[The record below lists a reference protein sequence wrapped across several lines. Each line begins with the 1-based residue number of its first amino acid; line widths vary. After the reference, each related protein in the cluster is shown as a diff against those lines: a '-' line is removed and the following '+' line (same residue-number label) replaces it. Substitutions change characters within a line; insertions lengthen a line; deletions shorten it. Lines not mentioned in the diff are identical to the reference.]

1 LQKNS
6 PALGRQTSYR
16 ANNKPVKIYYLSKT
30 MHFTATCPST
40 FVKYRPVLLKV
51 FNGIKLAS
59 LFVLLIVSCQ
69 ASAQVASN
77 GAIKGTVKTADGK
90 AAEYVNI
97 TITETSQGAVTT
109 QSGHYVIKN
118 IKPGNYTLVASF
130 IGLQTQTR
138 QITVTAGETTAINFV
153 LSEGGKQ
160 LQEVYIQSAKHNK
173 FLKKE
178 TEDVARLPLK
188 NLENPQ
194 VYSVVTSELMKE
206 QVVTSYVDGF
216 KNIPGTGVPL
226 VYNNGRTTLLSR
238 GFVTGNFIRNSV
250 AGYNFNSIDPA
261 DIEKIEAIK
270 GPTGTLFNSSLAS
283 FGGLFNRVTKQP
295 FETARTEITYQTG
308 SFDLNR
314 LTADVNLPLNTDK
327 TVLFRINTALHNEH
341 SFQDAGFNRSF
352 FVAPSVT
359 YIVND
364 RLSVDLNLEIGN
376 SNATS
381 AYRLAPDTKGKIYNV
396 KDLGI
401 DYKRSFA
408 NNNVDYLSRQIDVYG
423 LIKYKI
429 SDNWKSQ
436 TMFNKTYSST
446 KGFVTLLTLVDSV
459 KKIKQQATKED
470 YPYYI
475 TNVQQNFIGDFK
487 IGQFRNRIVAGVEY
501 YNQKSNN
508 ANVTVTMPAISY
520 LDPGAAYNNFTA
532 DKLSALVAA
541 ATPKASDYVQNNQ
554 SSYAAYVSDVFNI
567 TDRLN
572 AMASIRID
580 RFDNKGAYTPA
591 DGKITGNFK
600 QTAWS
605 PKLGMVYE
613 LVKGQVSLFGNYMN
627 GFNNVSATS
636 FDNTPFKPQYA
647 NQWEGGVK
655 VDAWDHKISS
665 TVSYYDIS
673 VTNTTMDDPAHAGF
687 STQAGTQL
695 SKGIEAEL
703 IANPFK
709 GFNIVAGFAY
719 NDSKITNAAAGTGLQ
734 GLRPANAGPARL
746 ANLWM
751 SYRITN
757 GGLQGLGAG
766 VGGNYGS
773 QSYQTNTQTFK
784 FVIPSY
790 ITIDATVFYD
800 KPKYRVGFKLDNL
813 TNEKYWSFRLAPQN
827 PTRGTL
833 SLSIKF

>member
-1 LQKNS
+1 MYFTLTPIRVFGK
-6 PALGRQTSYR
+6 PAIRNVSLNFNVAFKIAFCLMMAMLLLNNNVTAQTG
-16 ANNKPVKIYYLSKT
+16 
-30 MHFTATCPST
+30 TA
-40 FVKYRPVLLKV
+40 
-51 FNGIKLAS
+51 
-59 LFVLLIVSCQ
+59 
-69 ASAQVASN
+69 
-77 GAIKGTVKTADGK
+77 AIKGTVKTSDGNP
-90 AAEYVNI
+90 AEFVNI
-97 TITETSQGAVTT
+97 VLTNTKFGATAGQT
-109 QSGHYVIKN
+109 GHFAIKN
-118 IKPGNYTLVASF
+118 VPAGTYTIAASF
-130 IGLQTQTR
+130 IGLQTQTKD
-138 QITVTAGETTAINFV
+138 ITVTTGETIIVNFV
-153 LSEGGKQ
+153 LTEGAKD
-160 LQEVYIQSAKHNK
+160 LQEVYVKSAKHNK

-178 TEDVARLPLK
+178 TEDVARLPIK

-206 QVVTSYVDGF
+206 QIVTSYVDGF

-295 FETARTEITYQTG
+295 NETPRTEIAYQTG

-314 LTADVNLPLNTDK
+314 LTADVNMPLNKDK
-327 TVLFRINTALHNEH
+327 TVLFRVNAALHNEH
-341 SFQDAGFNRSF
+341 SFQDAGFNRGF
-352 FVAPSVT
+352 FVAPSIT

-364 RLSVDLNLEIGN
+364 RLTVDVDLEVGN

-381 AYRLAPDTKGKIYNV
+381 AYRLAPDAKGKIYNV

-401 DYKRSFA
+401 DYKRSFG
-408 NNNVDYLSRQIDVYG
+408 NNGVDYLSRQIDLYS
-423 LIKYKI
+423 LINYKI

-446 KGFVTLLTLVDSV
+446 KGYVTQLSLADTL
-459 KKIKQQATKED
+459 IRQQAINQD

-475 TNVQQNFIGDFK
+475 TNIQQNFIGDFK
-487 IGQFRNRIVAGVEY
+487 IGHFRNRIVAGLEY
-501 YNQKSNN
+501 YNQRSNWTN
-508 ANVTVTMPAISY
+508 YTVTLPGISY
-520 LDPGAAYNNFTA
+520 KNPVAAYNNFNA
-532 DKLSALVAA
+532 DKISSLIAAL
-541 ATPKASDYVQNNQ
+541 TPNANSYVQNNQ

-580 RFDNKGAYTPA
+580 RFVNKGAYTPA
-591 DGKITGNFK
+591 NGKTTGNFS
-600 QTAWS
+600 QTALS
-605 PKLGMVYE
+605 PKFGLVYQ
-613 LVKGQVSLFGNYMN
+613 LVKDQVSLFGNYMN
-627 GFNNVSATS
+627 GFNNATPTATS
-636 FDNTPFKPQYA
+636 FDNSTFKPQYA

-665 TVSYYDIS
+665 TVSYYNIS
-673 VTNTTMDDPAHAGF
+673 VTNTIMDDLAHPGF
-687 STQAGTQL
+687 ITQAGTQL
-695 SKGIEAEL
+695 SKGIEAEV
-703 IANPFK
+703 IANPFS

-719 NDSKITNAAAGTGLQ
+719 NDSKITKGVASVE
-734 GLRPANAGPARL
+734 GLRPANSGPARL

-751 SYRITN
+751 SYRIMH
-757 GGLQGLGAG
+757 GDVQGLGFG

-773 QSYQTNTQTFK
+773 DSYQTNTQTFK
-784 FVIPSY
+784 FTIPSY
-790 ITIDATVFYD
+790 TTVDATVFYD
-800 KPKYRVGFKLDNL
+800 RPKYRLGFKLDNL

>member
-1 LQKNS
+1 MTHFL
-6 PALGRQTSYR
+6 R
-16 ANNKPVKIYYLSKT
+16 KIHL
-30 MHFTATCPST
+30 PS
-40 FVKYRPVLLKV
+40 
-51 FNGIKLAS
+51 FNFIAFIFFLTLCLNTTLVWSQSTQGI
-59 LFVLLIVSCQ
+59 V
-69 ASAQVASN
+69 
-77 GAIKGTVKTADGK
+77 KGTVKTSDGK
-90 AAEYVNI
+90 AAEYVNVVI
-97 TITETSQGAVTT
+97 SATNQGAT
-109 QSGHYVIKN
+109 SGQNGHFTIKN
-118 IKPGNYTLVASF
+118 VAPGTYTVSASF
-130 IGLQTQTR
+130 IGLQTQTK
-138 QITVTAGETTAINFV
+138 QVVVAAGETATLNFV
-153 LSEGGKQ
+153 LAEGGKE
-160 LQEVYIQSAKHNK
+160 LQEVYVKSAKHNK

-178 TEDVARLPLK
+178 TEDVARLPIK

-238 GFVTGNFIRNSV
+238 GFTTGNFIRNSV
-250 AGYNFNSIDPA
+250 AGYNFNAIDPA

-295 FETARTEITYQTG
+295 FDGTRTEITYQTG

-314 LTADVNLPLNTDK
+314 LTADVNMPLNKDK
-327 TVLFRINTALHNEH
+327 TVLFRVNTALHNEH

-352 FVAPSVT
+352 FIAPSIT

-364 RLSVDLNLEIGN
+364 RLSIDVDAEIGN
-376 SNATS
+376 GNATS
-381 AYRLAPDTKGKIYNV
+381 AYRLAPDPKAKIYNIQ
-396 KDLGI
+396 DLGI

-408 NNNVDYLSRQIDVYG
+408 NNNLDYQSRQIDIYG
-423 LIKYKI
+423 LINYKI

-436 TMFNKTYSST
+436 TMFNKTFSTT
-446 KGFVTLLTLVDSV
+446 KGYVTAFTIADTA
-459 KKIKQQATKED
+459 IRRQATKED
-470 YPYYI
+470 YPYYV

-487 IGQFRNRIVAGVEY
+487 IGQFRNRIVAGIEY
-501 YNQKSNN
+501 YDQKSNN
-508 ANVTVTMPAISY
+508 ANVTVSMPLINY
-520 LDPGAAYNNFTA
+520 KTPGAAYNNFTPE
-532 DKLSALVAA
+532 KVSALIA
-541 ATPKASDYVQNNQ
+541 ATAPKASDYVQNHQ

-580 RFDNKGAYTPA
+580 RFVNKGAYTPA
-591 DGKITGNFK
+591 DDKTTGNFS

-605 PKLGMVYE
+605 PKLGLVYQV
-613 LVKGQVSLFGNYMN
+613 VKDQVSLFGNYMN
-627 GFNNVSATS
+627 GFNNVTAIS

-647 NQWEGGVK
+647 NQWEVGVK

-695 SKGIEAEL
+695 SKGIEAEV
-703 IANPFK
+703 IANPFA
-709 GFNIVAGFAY
+709 GFNIVGGFAY
-719 NDSKITNAAAGTGLQ
+719 NNSKITNAAAGTGLQ
-734 GLRPANAGPARL
+734 GLRPAASGPARL

-751 SYRITN
+751 SYRITH
-757 GGLQGLGAG
+757 GKVQGLGLG

-773 QSYQTNTQTFK
+773 SSYQTNTATFK
-784 FVIPSY
+784 FTIPSY
-790 ITIDATVFYD
+790 TTVDATAFYD
-800 KPKYRVGFKLDNL
+800 QPRYRIGVKVDNL

-827 PTRGTL
+827 PTRYTL
-833 SLSIKF
+833 SLNLKF

>member
-1 LQKNS
+1 
-6 PALGRQTSYR
+6 
-16 ANNKPVKIYYLSKT
+16 
-30 MHFTATCPST
+30 MHFTFTPILASGKPAITNVSST
-40 FVKYRPVLLKV
+40 LKV
-51 FNGIKLAS
+51 VIKIAFSFILAM
-59 LFVLLIVSCQ
+59 LFLNYN
-69 ASAQVASN
+69 ATAQT
-77 GAIKGTVKTADGK
+77 GTGTIKGTVKTADGK
-90 AAEYVNI
+90 AAEFVNVVLSN
-97 TITETSQGAVTT
+97 TKFGATAG
-109 QSGHYVIKN
+109 QSGHFTIKN
-118 IKPGNYTLVASF
+118 VPAGTYTAVASF
-130 IGLQTQTR
+130 IGLQTQTNEV
-138 QITVTAGETTAINFV
+138 TVIAGETATVNFV
-153 LSEGGKQ
+153 LTEGAKD
-160 LQEVYIQSAKHNK
+160 LQEVYVKSARHNK

-206 QVVTSYVDGF
+206 QIVTSYADGF

-295 FETARTEITYQTG
+295 NETPRTEIAYQTG

-314 LTADVNLPLNTDK
+314 LTADVNMPLNKDK
-327 TVLFRINTALHNEH
+327 TVLFRVNAALHNEH
-341 SFQDAGFNRSF
+341 SFQDAGFNRGF
-352 FVAPSVT
+352 FVAPSIT

-364 RLSVDLNLEIGN
+364 RLSVDVDAEIGN

-381 AYRLAPDTKGKIYNV
+381 AYRLAPDIKGKIYNV

-401 DYKRSFA
+401 DYKRSFG
-408 NNNVDYLSRQIDVYG
+408 NNSVDYLSRQIDLYS
-423 LIKYKI
+423 LINYKI
-429 SDNWKSQ
+429 SDHWKSQ
-436 TMFNKTYSST
+436 TMFNKTFSTT
-446 KGFVTLLTLVDSV
+446 KGMVTAFTLVDSS
-459 KKIKQQATKED
+459 KQIKRQVTQED

-487 IGQFRNRIVAGVEY
+487 IGQFRNRIVAGLEY

-508 ANVTVTMPAISY
+508 TNVTVSTPAINY
-520 LDPGAAYNNFTA
+520 LNPGAAYNSFTA
-532 DKLSALVAA
+532 DKVSALVAA
-541 ATPKASDYVQNNQ
+541 AAPKPGDYVQNNQ

-567 TDRLN
+567 TERLN

-580 RFDNKGAYTPA
+580 RFVNKGTYTPA
-591 DGKITGNFK
+591 DGKTTGNFS

-605 PKLGMVYE
+605 PKFGLVYQV
-613 LVKGQVSLFGNYMN
+613 VKDQVSLFGNYMN
-627 GFNNVSATS
+627 GFNNATPTATS
-636 FDNTPFKPQYA
+636 FDNSTFKPQYA
-647 NQWEGGVK
+647 NQWEGGIK
-655 VDAWDHKISS
+655 ADIWDHKISS
-665 TVSYYDIS
+665 TVSYYNIS
-673 VTNTTMDDPAHAGF
+673 VTNTIMDDPAHTGF
-687 STQAGTQL
+687 ITQAGTQL
-695 SKGIEAEL
+695 SRGVEAEV
-703 IANPFK
+703 IANPLS

-719 NDSKITNAAAGTGLQ
+719 NDSKITNAAPGAAGIL
-734 GLRPANAGPARL
+734 GLRPANSGPARL

-751 SYRITN
+751 SYRITH
-757 GGLQGLGAG
+757 GKIQGLGFG

-773 QSYQTNTQTFK
+773 DSYQTNTAAFK
-784 FVIPSY
+784 FTIPSY
-790 ITIDATVFYD
+790 TTVDATVFYD
-800 KPKYRVGFKLDNL
+800 QPKYRIGFKLDNL

-833 SLSIKF
+833 SMSIKF

>member
-1 LQKNS
+1 MTHFLRKIHPPSFNFIAFIFFLTLCLNTSLVWSQS
-6 PALGRQTSYR
+6 TLG
-16 ANNKPVKIYYLSKT
+16 
-30 MHFTATCPST
+30 
-40 FVKYRPVLLKV
+40 
-51 FNGIKLAS
+51 
-59 LFVLLIVSCQ
+59 IV
-69 ASAQVASN
+69 
-77 GAIKGTVKTADGK
+77 KGTVKTSDGK
-90 AAEYVNI
+90 AAEYVNVVI
-97 TITETSQGAVTT
+97 TATNQGAT
-109 QSGHYVIKN
+109 SGQNGHFTIKN
-118 IKPGNYTLVASF
+118 VAPGTYSVSASF
-130 IGLQTQTR
+130 IGLQTQTK
-138 QITVTAGETTAINFV
+138 QVVVVAGETATLNFV
-153 LSEGGKQ
+153 LAEGGKE
-160 LQEVYIQSAKHNK
+160 LQEVYVQSAKHNK

-178 TEDVARLPLK
+178 TEDVARLPIK

-238 GFVTGNFIRNSV
+238 GFTTGNFIRNSV
-250 AGYNFNSIDPA
+250 AGYNFNAIDPA

-295 FETARTEITYQTG
+295 FDGTRTEITYQTG

-314 LTADVNLPLNTDK
+314 LTADVNMPLNKDK
-327 TVLFRINTALHNEH
+327 TVLFRVNTALHNEH

-352 FVAPSVT
+352 FIAPSIT

-364 RLSVDLNLEIGN
+364 RLSIDVDAEIGN
-376 SNATS
+376 GNATS
-381 AYRLAPDTKGKIYNV
+381 AYRLAPDPKAKIYNIQ
-396 KDLGI
+396 DLGI

-408 NNNVDYLSRQIDVYG
+408 NNNLDYQSRQIDIYG
-423 LIKYKI
+423 LINYKI

-436 TMFNKTYSST
+436 TMFNKTFSTT
-446 KGFVTLLTLVDSV
+446 KGFVTAFTIADTA
-459 KKIKQQATKED
+459 IRRQAIKED
-470 YPYYI
+470 YPYYV

-487 IGQFRNRIVAGVEY
+487 IGQFRNRIVAGIEY

-508 ANVTVTMPAISY
+508 TNVSVNMPLINY
-520 LDPGAAYNNFTA
+520 KTPGAAYNNFTPE
-532 DKLSALVAA
+532 KVSALIAA
-541 ATPKASDYVQNNQ
+541 QAPITGNYVQNNQ

-580 RFDNKGAYTPA
+580 RFVNKGAYTPA
-591 DGKITGNFK
+591 DGKTVGNFS

-605 PKLGMVYE
+605 PKLGLVYQV
-613 LVKGQVSLFGNYMN
+613 VKDQVSLFGNYMN
-627 GFNNVSATS
+627 GFNNVTAIS

-647 NQWEGGVK
+647 NQWEAGVK

-695 SKGIEAEL
+695 SKGIEAEV
-703 IANPFK
+703 IANPFA
-709 GFNIVAGFAY
+709 GFNIVGGFAY
-719 NDSKITNAAAGTGLQ
+719 NNSKITNAAAGTGLQ
-734 GLRPANAGPARL
+734 GLRPAASGPARL

-751 SYRITN
+751 SYRITH
-757 GGLQGLGAG
+757 GKVQGLGLG

-773 QSYQTNTQTFK
+773 SSYQTNTATFK
-784 FVIPSY
+784 FTIPSY
-790 ITIDATVFYD
+790 TTVDATAFYD
-800 KPKYRVGFKLDNL
+800 QPRYRIGVKVDNL

-827 PTRGTL
+827 PTRFTL
-833 SLSIKF
+833 SLNLKF